1 MDGVGWEELAQARAP
16 EGEGHGLAVAEAWG
30 GARSAGSTEPG
41 CQKLAPAAWGILS
54 PRLVTRETGT
64 LWEQGGCTL
73 SPPRAQDRPLR
84 APAVGPW
91 APFTPVPGLKEQWA
105 G

>member
-1 MDGVGWEELAQARAP
+1 MK
-16 EGEGHGLAVAEAWG
+16 GHGLAVAEAWG
-30 GARSAGSTEPG
+30 GARDAGSTEPD
-41 CQKLAPAAWGILS
+41 CQKLAPAAWEILS
-54 PRLVTRETGT
+54 LRLVTRETGT
-64 LWEQGGCTL
+64 LWEQEGCTL

-84 APAVGPW
+84 VPAVGPW